1 MGERREGIA
10 IVRLT
15 CAQEVKWLETL
26 KDLKIMSSGSRYVC
40 CVEE

>member
-1 MGERREGIA
+1 MSTGSRY
-10 IVRLT
+10 V
-15 CAQEVKWLETL
+15 CCVETL